1 MGDGFI
7 RWYRESGKYSAFSDQ
22 VAAFERCGVTLT
34 HPGIGAPTVINVDGD
49 DVAVDL
55 EMLKWVV
62 ELRIPSLTV
71 NWWTSPDA
79 NVVGTYSHEPLGCE
93 VQTFWLDGLN
103 IAEMEILESAVMS
116 AISRVPTPTRALVCD
131 VQGATDADDWD
142 SVILYEGTEIPG
154 SVDSLLVSPSA
165 ADQLISASRFLHSER
180 LRNGLTK
187 IITT

>member
-7 RWYRESGKYSAFSDQ
+7 RWYRESGKHSVFSDQ
-22 VAAFERCGVTLT
+22 VAAFERCRVTLT

-55 EMLKWVV
+55 ETLQWLV
-62 ELRIPSLTV
+62 ELRTTSLSV

-93 VQTFWLDGLN
+93 VQTFWLDGLS
-103 IAEMEILESAVMS
+103 ITEIEILESAVMS
-116 AISRVPTPTRALVCD
+116 AISRAPTATRALVCD

-142 SVILYEGTEIPG
+142 SVTLYEGTEIPG
-154 SVDSLLVSPSA
+154 SVDSLLVSPKV
-165 ADQLISASRFLHSER
+165 ADQLISASGFSHSER
-180 LRNGLTK
+180 LRSGLTR